1 MLVLPQRSF
10 ERDDRSMQTRPR
22 RAPRY
27 TLIVAA
33 EVIELQT
40 DTHIKART
48 SDVSLVGCYLDMMN
62 PLPLSTDVRLKL
74 AHQNTTFTA
83 LGTVAY
89 SQANMGMGI
98 TFTVVEPEQQ
108 RVLEKWFAGLS
119 TTDP

>member
-1 MLVLPQRSF
+1 MP
-10 ERDDRSMQTRPR
+10 TKPR

-48 SDVSLVGCYLDMMN
+48 SDMSLVGCYLDMMN
-62 PLPLSTDVRLKL
+62 PLPLGTDIRLQL
-74 AHQNTTFTA
+74 AHQDTTFTA

-89 SQANMGMGI
+89 TQANMGMGI
-98 TFTVVEPEQQ
+98 TFTVVEPHQQ
-108 RVLEKWFAGLS
+108 SVLEKWLADLS
-119 TTDP
+119 TSDS

>member
-1 MLVLPQRSF
+1 MIARCKPD
-10 ERDDRSMQTRPR
+10 RDVYPVIR
-22 RAPRY
+22 
-27 TLIVAA
+27 LIIAA

-62 PLPLSTDVRLKL
+62 PLPLGTDVRLKL
-74 AHQNTTFTA
+74 AHQNTTFIA

-108 RVLEKWFAGLS
+108 RVLEKWFTGLS